1 MAPTMCR
8 RLLCVVFVLAA
19 AGTAAAQALPEPSGP
34 WWRSDSVKKE
44 LGLTNEQSMR
54 IDHIWQSALPQLQ
67 QEKDRLDD
75 LEARLSHLIETDAD
89 ETVIVHQIDRVET
102 LRGNMNKER
111 VLMLTHMRQV
121 LTPDQRTKMNEHV
134 ARFRAQQ
141 QQNQTQTQPP
151 GAAQGAAPRP
161 PQPSSSS
168 KPPQPSPSTT
178 VPQRRPQ

>member
-8 RLLCVVFVLAA
+8 RLLCVVFLLTTT
-19 AGTAAAQALPEPSGP
+19 AGWASAQALPEPSGP

-54 IDHIWQSALPQLQ
+54 IDHIWQSMLPQLQ
-67 QEKDRLDD
+67 QEKSHLDD

-89 ETVIVHQIDRVET
+89 ETVVVHQIDRVEA
-102 LRGNMNKER
+102 LRGDMNKER
-111 VLMLTHMRQV
+111 VLMLMHMRQV

-134 ARFRAQQ
+134 ARYRATQ
-141 QQNQTQTQPP
+141 QQNQSQAQPP
-151 GAAQGAAPRP
+151 SAGPGSAPRP
-161 PQPSSSS
+161 PQTSSPG
-168 KPPQPSPSTT
+168 KPPQPSTN